1 MLNLL
6 LNVKL
11 NNQFPIEIPSVVND
25 YSYWHAMATNH
36 IFFNEPF
43 DYLLCHMCVRV
54 DLYPFSKVV
63 DGRQDEFMPIASLQ
77 INRYNIQSPHIKRP
91 RLGHIE

>member
-6 LNVKL
+6 FNVEL
-11 NNQFPIEIPSVVND
+11 NNQL
-25 YSYWHAMATNH
+25 AMDTNH
-36 IFFNEPF
+36 IFFNESF

-63 DGRQDEFMPIASLQ
+63 DGHQDEFMPIASLQ
-77 INRYNIQSPHIKRP
+77 INRSYNIQSPHIKRP